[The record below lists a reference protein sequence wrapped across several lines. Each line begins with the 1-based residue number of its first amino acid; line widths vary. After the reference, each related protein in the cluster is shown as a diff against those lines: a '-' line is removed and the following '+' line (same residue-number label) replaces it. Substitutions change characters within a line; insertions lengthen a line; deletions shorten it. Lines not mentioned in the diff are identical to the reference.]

1 MTTLEAV
8 SHDSIPTTASEI
20 LAAARAL
27 APRLRERSDEIEW
40 ARRLPPDVVEDL
52 RLTGVFRAGFST
64 VQGGP
69 GLTSAEQVEVIE
81 ALSYGNPAAGWCAM
95 IGMDSG
101 IYAGY
106 LDNDAAREM
115 FPSLDL
121 VTAGM
126 LAPVGRAER
135 VPGGFR
141 LSGRW
146 SFASGVTHADWISA
160 GARTWTDGEM
170 DQVGGVPHWRI
181 LMVPPGDVELVDS
194 WYATGLAGSG
204 SLDYTISDVFVPA
217 ERTFSF
223 AEPRQ
228 TTGPLSPPDLQMRK
242 MPGVPLGAARAALDH
257 VRRISDGRTCR
268 AAGGSWPD
276 SYRVQTELG
285 ECEADYRAARYA
297 VLRSLHRRWDRLTP
311 DSTLDDLTADER
323 VETMLT
329 RTYAFRAARSI
340 VRRLYDLLA
349 TSAVY
354 ARSPLERALRDLETM
369 CQHTV
374 AQDQILQSAG
384 AHLVGGVPRFP
395 LALGIVT

>member
-1 MTTLEAV
+1 MTLLEAANR
-8 SHDSIPTTASEI
+8 DSIPTTASGI
-20 LAAARAL
+20 LEAARAL
-27 APRLRERSDEIEW
+27 VPRLQERSDEIEQT
-40 ARRLPPDVVEDL
+40 RRLPFDVVDAL
-52 RLTGVFRAGFST
+52 RSTGVFRAGFSAA
-64 VQGGP
+64 QGGP
-69 GLTSAEQVEVIE
+69 GLTSAEQVEIVE
-81 ALSYGNPAAGWCAM
+81 ALSYANAAAGWCAM

-101 IYAGY
+101 VYAGY
-106 LDNDAAREM
+106 LDDTVVREM
-115 FPSLDL
+115 FPTLDL

-126 LAPVGRAER
+126 LAPVGRADR

-146 SFASGVTHADWISA
+146 SFASGVTHADWVSA

-170 DQVGGVPHWRI
+170 DRIDGSPHWRV
-181 LMVPPGDVELVDS
+181 LMVPPGDVELVDN
-194 WYATGLAGSG
+194 WHPTGLAGSG

-223 AEPRQ
+223 ADPRC

-257 VRRISDGRTCR
+257 VRRIADDMSCR
-268 AAGGSWPD
+268 ATGDGWPD

-285 ECEADYRAARYA
+285 ECEADFRSARYA
-297 VLRSLHRRWDRLTP
+297 VLRSLRRRWDRLMP
-311 DSTLDDLTADER
+311 DRTLDDLTSDER
-323 VETMLT
+323 IESMLT
-329 RTYAFRAARSI
+329 RAYAFRAARSI

-349 TSAVY
+349 TTAVY
-354 ARSPLERALRDLETM
+354 ARSPLERALRDTETM